1 MAPHPI
7 DGPGQSGEVT
17 PDPCHVPCGGSS
29 MPQRGE
35 GLQPPPPSHHP
46 RCWIRKVKP
55 DPGELILWDCGVV
68 NNIEASTIKTQQ
80 YRLLLRIYRQVSPQ
94 TRSLRTLLAVL
105 HEVQAS

>member
-1 MAPHPI
+1 RRATL
-7 DGPGQSGEVT
+7 PGVG
-17 PDPCHVPCGGSS
+17 
-29 MPQRGE
+29 
-35 GLQPPPPSHHP
+35 
-46 RCWIRKVKP
+46 IRKVKP

-105 HEVQAS
+105 HEVQASLCCVLSIQRSREHHGTQEKCFYSTLTFSRPPVGIA